1 MKELDIVFHERRPY
15 FLKIPGVEIHQEIDF
30 FLRPFPV
37 LYAERIQ
44 SQVFD
49 AEFDAVDSG
58 FFDGF
63 SALLM
68 PPESGQVLFCGP
80 SSIAVHDNRDMA
92 RYLGGIHT
100 KSLSGL
106 QAFFFKT
113 LTQNFTIKLQ

>member
-15 FLKIPGVEIHQEIDF
+15 LLKIAGVEIHQEIDF

-49 AEFDAVDSG
+49 ADFDAVDSG
-58 FFDGF
+58 FFDRF

-80 SSIAVHDNRDMA
+80 SAITVHDNRDMA
-92 RYLGGIHT
+92 RHLGGIHT
-100 KSLSGL
+100 KSLGGL
-106 QAFFFKT
+106 QAFFFET
-113 LTQNFTIKLQ
+113 LTQNFTIKSQ